1 MDIKRERFVTTLK
14 PELKHKLKLV
24 AVKRKTNVNDLIEE
38 WIQNLKTSEV
48 K

>member
-1 MDIKRERFVTTLK
+1 MNVKRERFVTTLK

-24 AVKRKTNVNDLIEE
+24 AVKRKVDVNDMIEE
-38 WIQNLKTSEV
+38 WIQNLKISEV